1 MAHTFNGT
9 LKRIYIDSNLPDVVV
24 QQLYSDWKEWAV
36 QGDNLGFAQAFRT
49 FGGDPTVEGQTAPAY
64 YFLENGWRIVVDG
77 FDATFGYNLYTSEGE
92 NPIITLNNGTALLNN
107 SDVGI
112 VKGSL
117 DEAFIHRALDSY
129 VNKDAWKATETVV
142 NSNDIAEA
150 VGDMLE
156 TREF

>member
-9 LKRIYIDSNLPDVVV
+9 LKKIYIDSNLPDVAV

-107 SDVGI
+107 PQ
-112 VKGSL
+112 SL
-117 DEAFIHRALDSY
+117 R
-129 VNKDAWKATETVV
+129 
-142 NSNDIAEA
+142 
-150 VGDMLE
+150 
-156 TREF
+156 

>member
-9 LKRIYIDSNLPDVVV
+9 LKRIYIDSNLPDVAV

-117 DEAFIHRALDSY
+117 DEAFIHRALDTY
-129 VNKDAWKATETVV
+129 VNKADWKATETVV